1 MTLPAAASSLLPDAG
16 RLEELSLTVLARITV
31 DGADWPDTAEPPVRV
46 VVDTHQHLPDM
57 FEITLLDD
65 TDGGTALD
73 DAGLVIGA
81 TVEIGDGAQDV
92 VLITGEV
99 TALEACC
106 DESIVYTIARG
117 YEKTHRLQ
125 RAKHSHVFS
134 NVSDSGI
141 ARTLAEAAGLDIG
154 TIEHTGVTHE
164 HLAQTDQTDWEFLQQ
179 RAREIGHEV
188 LIADGKF
195 HFRKAVAT
203 AGPASGVT
211 SALAAIATGTKEVTV
226 TFKEDL
232 LSFAP
237 RVSAANLP
245 SKVEVRVWDPDTTKT
260 VVGAAKLAS
269 VTADLDQGPAE
280 LAEKFT
286 TTPNPLTR
294 PRSGQPGLAAKRQAL
309 LAADSGGENT
319 FAVVDR
325 PVARGADAQRSVDRM
340 AAGLAEQIASTF
352 AEATGTVAGNPEVQ
366 AGTRL
371 TVKGV
376 PAPFAGVWTITN
388 ARHVFDLED
397 GGYHTHFVVSGRQD
411 RSTLGLVAGAGG
423 GTGAGRIPGVV
434 CGIVSDI
441 DDPEARGRVKVSLP
455 WLSATFVTDWARTTQ
470 FGLGG
475 RGGAVFLPEVND
487 EVLVAFEFGDP
498 RRPYVLG
505 GLHNT
510 STRFAEARAFLGDAG
525 SVRSVVER
533 GIYTSTGSQL
543 VFQDGL
549 PPSAAGPAP
558 LKAAEKSRVVL
569 GGLGE
574 KLALVIDN
582 VAGSVDLT
590 CAPDPATHK
599 TAQGT
604 LTISCGPGGEL
615 VLKTGDGPIRID
627 AGQGDVSVAGGRLK
641 FDATGG
647 VSITSGA
654 TVRINGRQIELN

>member
-1 MTLPAAASSLLPDAG
+1 MTLPAAASSLLPDTG
-16 RLEELSLTVLARITV
+16 RLEELSLTVLARVTV
-31 DGADWPDTAEPPVRV
+31 DGDDWPDTVEPPVRV

-81 TVEIGDGAQDV
+81 AVEISDGAEDV
-92 VLITGEV
+92 VLIVGEV
-99 TALEACC
+99 TALEARC
-106 DESIVYTIARG
+106 DESVMYTIARG

-134 NVSDSGI
+134 NDSDSGI
-141 ARTLAEAAGLDIG
+141 ARSLAEAAGLEIG
-154 TIEHTGVTHE
+154 TIEHTGVTHD

-195 HFRKAVAT
+195 HFRKA
-203 AGPASGVT
+203 AGPAAGVG
-211 SALAAIATGTKEVTV
+211 SALAAIATGTKEVTA

-260 VVGAAKLAS
+260 VVGEAKLS
-269 VTADLDQGPAE
+269 TRTADLDQGPGE
-280 LAEKFT
+280 LAEQFT

-294 PRSGQPGLAAKRQAL
+294 PKSGQPGLAAKRQAL
-309 LAADSGGENT
+309 LAADSAGENT
-319 FAVVDR
+319 FAVVDQ
-325 PVARGADAQRSVDRM
+325 PVARGADTQRSVDRM

-352 AEATGTVAGNPEVQ
+352 AEATGTVAGNPDVQ
-366 AGTRL
+366 AGTRM

-376 PAPFAGVWTITN
+376 PAQFAGVWTITN
-388 ARHVFDLED
+388 ARHVFDLEE

-411 RSTLGLVAGAGG
+411 RSTLGLVAGASGG
-423 GTGAGRIPGVV
+423 SGVGRIPGVV
-434 CGIVSDI
+434 CGIVTDV
-441 DDPEARGRVKVSLP
+441 DDPEGRGRVKVSLP
-455 WLSATFVTDWARTTQ
+455 WLAAAFVTDWARTTQ

-475 RGGAVFLPEVND
+475 RGGGVFLPEVND

-510 STRFAEARAFLGDAG
+510 STRFAEERAFLGDAG

-549 PPSAAGPAP
+549 PPSAAGATP
-558 LKAAEKSRVVL
+558 LKSAEKSRVVL

-590 CAPDPATHK
+590 CAPDPGTHK
-599 TAQGT
+599 TGQGT
-604 LTISCGPGGEL
+604 LTISCGAGGEL
-615 VLKTGDGPIRID
+615 VLRTGDGPIRID
-627 AGQGDVSVAGGRLK
+627 AGTGDVAVTGGQLK

-647 VSITSGA
+647 VSITSGG
-654 TVRINGRQIELN
+654 TVKIDGRQIELN